1 MKRRTKAESLLYIH
15 LSNICF
21 ATTAILISALSA
33 DFDGWFTALARFAV
47 GALLGFSQLGASQT
61 PFKIIR
67 IKPWIGRGLFGAVAM
82 ILYYISIAMG
92 NPGRASLFNNSF
104 PIFVAIISI
113 AALREKVRIPTIA
126 GILLA
131 FTGVAFVLWDG
142 TGMSLVGD
150 AAGIASGFLA
160 GISYHFNKR
169 ASQTEHPIVIYLGV
183 CFVGILVTAF
193 SLPQILT
200 VDPASV
206 LLLLLAGAGAYA
218 AQILIT
224 IGLRDIPTTEGSVHT
239 FVKIPLTVIAGY
251 LFLGDPVTLRFVAG
265 TVLLLIGLFLNGRT
279 PPLPMLKR
287 P

>member
-1 MKRRTKAESLLYIH
+1 MKLRTKAESLVYIH

-21 ATTAILISALSA
+21 AATAILISALSP
-33 DFDGWFTALARFAV
+33 DYDGWFTALARFAV
-47 GALLGFSQLGASQT
+47 GAVLGFSQLGATKT
-61 PFKIIR
+61 PFR
-67 IKPWIGRGLFGAVAM
+67 IVKLKPWLGRGLFGAVAM
-82 ILYYISIAMG
+82 ILYYISISLG
-92 NPGRASLFNNSF
+92 TPGRASLFNNSF

-113 AALREKVRIPTIA
+113 VALREKVRLSTVA
-126 GILLA
+126 GVLLA

-142 TGMSLVGD
+142 TGMSFIGD

-183 CFVGILVTAF
+183 CFVGVLTTAF
-193 SLPQILT
+193 AFPQAVSI
-200 VDPASV
+200 DFRAA
-206 LLLLLAGAGAYA
+206 LLLILAGAGAYA

-251 LFLGDPVTLRFVAG
+251 LFLDDPITLRFVAG
-265 TVLLLIGLFLNGRT
+265 TVLLLVGLFLNDR
-279 PPLPMLKR
+279 R
-287 P
+287 PAL